1 MIRIQENP
9 LVELRGLKGLKETP
23 DNKELKETL
32 AVMDNLVL
40 MALRS

>member
-1 MIRIQENP
+1 MIKIPANP
-9 LVELRGLKGLKETP
+9 PVELRDLKGLKETP

-32 AVMDNLVL
+32 AVMDSLVL